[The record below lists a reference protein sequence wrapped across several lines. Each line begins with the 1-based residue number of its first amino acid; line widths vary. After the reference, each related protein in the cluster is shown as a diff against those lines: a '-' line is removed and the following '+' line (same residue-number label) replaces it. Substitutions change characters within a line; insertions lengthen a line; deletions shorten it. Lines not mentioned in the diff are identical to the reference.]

1 LYGQNQDNESTNR
14 KSYTILVAVDFFPC
28 SLLALKKAKLLLGEK
43 PGRILVLHVVDHDF
57 IEKCTKNQLGS
68 EDRIKKTLFLH
79 AKARLQDLLR
89 SEGMDEER
97 TEAVV
102 CEGLPCL
109 EINKK
114 AVEYDVD
121 MIVMGSQ
128 RSAGNMKT
136 IFFGSTAERVLRFI
150 KRPVLCV
157 PPEEGHQWE

>member
-1 LYGQNQDNESTNR
+1 LENR
-14 KSYTILVAVDFFPC
+14 LLDKEDRGRQGDTILVAVDFFPC
-28 SLLALKKAKLLLGEK
+28 SLLALKKARFLLGEN

-68 EDRIKKTLFLH
+68 EDRIKRTLFLN

-121 MIVMGSQ
+121 MIVIGSQ
-128 RSAGNMKT
+128 GNSGNMKT
-136 IFFGSTAERVLRFI
+136 IFFGSTAERILRFI

-157 PPEEGHQWE
+157 PPEEGHQSQ